1 MAARSQRPAP
11 STSPAPDV
19 RAVLEASPNAIV
31 AVDARGDVRYANAHV
46 EATFGWPASELMGRP
61 VEMLVPVEPRARHAV
76 HRARFAEQ
84 PSARPMGIGLDLAG
98 RRRDGTTFPVEI
110 SLAPVDT
117 PAGRL
122 VYATVVDITARK
134 TLEDQLLQAQKMESI
149 GRLAGGIAHD
159 FNNMLF
165 AIRGYADML
174 LEDLAAAGD
183 TISTSAL
190 RPGVEAI
197 GGAAERASALT
208 AQLLLF
214 SRRHVVHPVVV
225 DVHDAI
231 VSIEPMLRCVIGEQ
245 LRLVL
250 ALDPATGEVR
260 ADPSQLDQILL
271 NLVVNARDAMPD
283 GGTVTIETGN
293 VVFDEAYAEEH
304 FDLAPGAYV
313 MLAVSDTGYGMDRET
328 RLHVFEPF
336 FPTKG
341 PGRGRASA
349 CQRSTASCA
358 RRAATSGSTPSRG
371 PAPRSS
377 PTSRG
382 PMRRSKNSPRYRDA
396 AVPTAG
402 TVLLVEDDPTVL
414 ELTRR
419 MLERG
424 GYVVL
429 AAANAREALG
439 LLEAGGHL
447 DALVTD
453 VAMPDVSATEL
464 ARRTLALRTDLPI
477 LLLSRYAAE
486 TADVEAL
493 LREGVR
499 FAGKPIASRDLLR
512 LLGDALGQRSAQTYR
527 RSEETPKWPGH
538 RHSSRRS

>member
-1 MAARSQRPAP
+1 
-11 STSPAPDV
+11 
-19 RAVLEASPNAIV
+19 
-31 AVDARGDVRYANAHV
+31 
-46 EATFGWPASELMGRP
+46 
-61 VEMLVPVEPRARHAV
+61 
-76 HRARFAEQ
+76 
-84 PSARPMGIGLDLAG
+84 MGIGLDLAG

-117 PAGRL
+117 PGGLL

-134 TLEDQLLQAQKMESI
+134 TLEDQLLQAQKLESI

-183 TISTSAL
+183 SIGTAAL

-197 GGAAERASALT
+197 GDAAERASALT
-208 AQLLLF
+208 AQLLIF
-214 SRRHVVHPVVV
+214 SRRHAVHPVVV
-225 DVHDAI
+225 DVRDAI
-231 VSIEPMLRCVIGEQ
+231 VSIEPMLRRVIGEQ
-245 LRLVL
+245 VRLVL
-250 ALDPATGEVR
+250 ALDPVTGEVR

-271 NLVVNARDAMPD
+271 NLVVNARDAMPA

-304 FDLAPGAYV
+304 FDVAPGAYV

-336 FPTKG
+336 FTTKG
-341 PGRGRASA
+341 PGLGTGLGL
-349 CQRSTASCA
+349 STIYGIL
-358 RRAATSGSTPSRG
+358 RAAGGHIWLYSEPGRG
-371 PAPRSS
+371 TTFKLYFPRADAPVEELAPIR
-377 PTSRG
+377 
-382 PMRRSKNSPRYRDA
+382 A
-396 AVPTAG
+396 AAAPTAG
-402 TVLLVEDDPTVL
+402 TVLLVEDDPTVR

-429 AAANAREALG
+429 AAADAREALG

-453 VAMPDVSATEL
+453 VAMPDVSGTEL
-464 ARRTLALRTDLPI
+464 ARRTLALRPGLPI
-477 LLLSRYAAE
+477 LLLSGYSAE
-486 TADVEAL
+486 SAEIEAL

-499 FAGKPIASRDLLR
+499 FAGKPIASRDLLQV
-512 LLGDALGQRSAQTYR
+512 LGAALRQRSA
-527 RSEETPKWPGH
+527 H
-538 RHSSRRS
+538 A